1 MNRFLNRTYNILA
14 KIYIEGK
21 NPMFQLERRNLIIQ
35 YLEEH
40 GRVTV
45 EELSQKFDV
54 TPMTIRRDLQHLED
68 NDIAVRTF
76 GGAVLKSDLD
86 TEISYEDKS
95 ISHKEEKNRIAEYA
109 ASIIK
114 DGQIV
119 LLDSGTTNMEIA
131 RKLKDK
137 KGLTIVT
144 PDVLLAGYLIQST
157 DFKILC
163 TGGYVQNDI
172 GACIGSRASD
182 FLRDINV
189 DIGFMGASSVDIER
203 GVTTPTIEKAEVK
216 KQIIKSSEKVML
228 VTDSSK
234 FGRTSFAKICSIDE
248 FDLVITDSNIDKK
261 ILEELK
267 SLKINIELV

>member
-1 MNRFLNRTYNILA
+1 MFLNQTYNVLP

-95 ISHKEEKNRIAEYA
+95 ISHKEEKNRIAAYA

-131 RKLKDK
+131 KKLKDK

-144 PDVLLAGYLIQST
+144 PDVLLASYLIQST
-157 DFKILC
+157 DFKTLC
-163 TGGYVQNDI
+163 TGGYVQNNI

-182 FLRDINV
+182 FLRNINV

-203 GVTTPTIEKAEVK
+203 GITTPTIEKAEVK
-216 KQIIKSSEKVML
+216 KQIIESSEKVIL

-248 FDLVITDSNIDKK
+248 LDLVITDDNIDKK

-267 SLKINIELV
+267 SLQINIELV

>member
-1 MNRFLNRTYNILA
+1 M
-14 KIYIEGK
+14 EGK
-21 NPMFQLERRNLIIQ
+21 NPMFQLERRKLIIQ

-40 GRVTV
+40 GRASV
-45 EELSQKFDV
+45 EELSQKFNV
-54 TPMTIRRDLQHLED
+54 TPMTIRRDLQYFED
-68 NDIAVRTF
+68 NNIAVRTF
-76 GGAVLKSDLD
+76 GGAVLKTNLD
-86 TEISYEDKS
+86 TEISYKDKS
-95 ISHKEEKNRIAEYA
+95 ISHKEEKKRIAEYA
-109 ASIIK
+109 ATLIK
-114 DGQIV
+114 DGQVI

-131 RKLKDK
+131 KKLKDK

-157 DFKILC
+157 NFKIFC
-163 TGGYVQNDI
+163 TGGYIQNDI
-172 GACIGSRASD
+172 GACIGSKASD

-216 KQIIKSSEKVML
+216 KQIMKSSEKVML

-248 FDLVITDSNIDKK
+248 FELIITDRNLDKK
-261 ILEELK
+261 ILEELRNLNV
-267 SLKINIELV
+267 SIELV

>member
-1 MNRFLNRTYNILA
+1 MYIFLNQTYNVLP

-45 EELSQKFDV
+45 EELAQKFDV

-68 NDIAVRTF
+68 NNIAVRTF
-76 GGAVLKSDLD
+76 GGAVLKSNLD

-95 ISHKEEKNRIAEYA
+95 ISRKEEKNRIAEYA

-114 DGQIV
+114 DGQII

-131 RKLKDK
+131 KKLKDK
-137 KGLTIVT
+137 KSLTIVT
-144 PDVLLAGYLIQST
+144 PDVLLASYLIQST
-157 DFKILC
+157 DFKTLC
-163 TGGYVQNDI
+163 TGGYVQNNI

-203 GVTTPTIEKAEVK
+203 GITTPTIEKAEVK
-216 KQIIKSSEKVML
+216 KQIIESSEKVIL

-248 FDLVITDSNIDKK
+248 LDLVITDSNIDKK

>member
-1 MNRFLNRTYNILA
+1 MHIFLNQTYNVLP

-45 EELSQKFDV
+45 EELAQKFDV

-68 NDIAVRTF
+68 NNIAVRTF
-76 GGAVLKSDLD
+76 GGAVLKSNLD

-95 ISHKEEKNRIAEYA
+95 ISRKEEKNRIAEYA

-114 DGQIV
+114 DGQII

-131 RKLKDK
+131 KKLKEK
-137 KGLTIVT
+137 KSLTIVT
-144 PDVLLAGYLIQST
+144 PDVLLASYLIQST
-157 DFKILC
+157 DFKTLC
-163 TGGYVQNDI
+163 TGGYVQNNI

-203 GVTTPTIEKAEVK
+203 GITTPTIEKAEVK
-216 KQIIKSSEKVML
+216 KQIIESSEKVIL

-248 FDLVITDSNIDKK
+248 LDLVITDSNIDKK

>member
-1 MNRFLNRTYNILA
+1 MYRFLNRTYNILA

-131 RKLKDK
+131 KKLKDK